1 MRQSTKRKIASL
13 MLPLLAGAAAA
24 QYTQLSFWYDM
35 KEGIIAFLGFLA
47 ASLMQV
53 MPITANFVQTDKL
66 NPSEAKQIVDSL
78 TRQQHYWIGLLSA
91 TIAALL
97 AVIIFSALKAPL
109 EKYNDTWH
117 GLSYSSTGCFFI
129 AYLFS
134 FVLIKMLGLFQGMLS
149 LHNLRA
155 ELVIISANRAAA
167 EKKNSIQASAGE
179 IRPMLPEGYGAIAK
193 PPQ

>member
-1 MRQSTKRKIASL
+1 MRPTTKRKIASL
-13 MLPLLAGAAAA
+13 VLPLLAGAAAA
-24 QYTQLSFWYDM
+24 YYTPLSFWFDM
-35 KEGIIAFLGFLA
+35 KEGLIAFLGFLA

-66 NPSEAKQIVDSL
+66 TPAEARKIVDSL
-78 TRQQHYWIGLLSA
+78 TRQQHYWVGLLSA

-109 EKYNDTWH
+109 EKYTEVWH
-117 GLSYSSTGCFFI
+117 GLSYSSIGCFFI
-129 AYLFS
+129 AYLFC
-134 FVLIKMLGLFQGMLS
+134 FVLIKMLGLFEGMLS

-155 ELVIISANRAAA
+155 ELVIVAANRAAVERKEA
-167 EKKNSIQASAGE
+167 IQASAGE
-179 IRPMLPEGYGAIAK
+179 LRPMLPEGYGAIAK

>member
-24 QYTQLSFWYDM
+24 HYTPLSFWYDM
-35 KEGIIAFLGFLA
+35 KEGLIAFLGFLA

-66 NPSEAKQIVDSL
+66 NPSEAKKIVDSL

-109 EKYNDTWH
+109 ETYTKTWH
-117 GLSYSSTGCFFI
+117 GLSYSSIGCFFI
-129 AYLFS
+129 AYLFC
-134 FVLIKMLGLFQGMLS
+134 FVLIKILGLFEGMLS

-167 EKKNSIQASAGE
+167 ETKDSIQASAGE